1 VKNLYCICFEKF
13 GSLEYN
19 IWTIVLFAC
28 LWLVQGVD
36 TAQAHIYHISNLPN
50 PFKIKFL
57 ENLLAGFRESRVSG
71 VGAGHSGYPGYSR
84 PGPETPGFKGIK
96 AFDRGENPCFT
107 STQFFNRAPSLPS
120 PLPIPLGDFQ
130 FQPHKS
136 RESEVLK
143 TPTRGDQGST
153 QVSKDSS
160 LLSSLPKVHSKE
172 FFPIYFPS
180 VVLVV
185 SS

>member
-1 VKNLYCICFEKF
+1 VKSLYCICFEKF

-19 IWTIVLFAC
+19 IWTIVPFAC

-57 ENLLAGFRESRVSG
+57 ENLLAGFRGSGVFG
-71 VGAGHSGYPGYSR
+71 VGAGHSGFPGYSG
-84 PGPETPGFKGIK
+84 PGPETPGYKGIK

-107 STQFFNRAPSLPS
+107 STQFLTVP
-120 PLPIPLGDFQ
+120 PLSRRLLLTFLGDFHI
-130 FQPHKS
+130 QPHKS
-136 RESEVLK
+136 RESEDLK
-143 TPTRGDQGST
+143 APRRGDQGST

-172 FFPIYFPS
+172 SFPIYLPS